1 MHSQG
6 ERLRGSG
13 KVKMTQKAPVSIC
26 ASAQLR
32 SGEVGASPQFRL
44 VLSAV
49 AAGEWRGAASPGLP
63 LGPGW
68 GCLPGSAPGSRRGLA
83 FPWVCPWVRDG
94 ARVSLG
100 LPLGPGWGHLP
111 GSAPGSG
118 RGLAFLRVCPWVP
131 VGACVS
137 PSLLLGQGWACGL
150 CAGLA
155 GQCQSG
161 GTLSLPWSSFRTQWV
176 QDPVAGKR
184 CLCGKQLGRSAGAGA
199 LQCNKQKL
207 IRSCLHLR
215 FVHPAS

>member
-68 GCLPGSAPGSRRGLA
+68 GSRFPGSALGSGMGPPPR
-83 FPWVCPWVRDG
+83 VCPWVWER
-94 ARVSLG
+94 ARISPG
-100 LPLGPGWGHLP
+100 LPLGPGWGLRFP
-111 GSAPGSG
+111 ESAPGSG
-118 RGLAFLRVCPWVP
+118 MGLRAVC
-131 VGACVS
+131 
-137 PSLLLGQGWACGL
+137 WACG
-150 CAGLA
+150 AM
-155 GQCQSG
+155 SVWRHPVS
-161 GTLSLPWSSFRTQWV
+161 SLVFI
-176 QDPVAGKR
+176 QDPVGPGP
-184 CLCGKQLGRSAGAGA
+184 CGREA
-199 LQCNKQKL
+199 LFM
-207 IRSCLHLR
+207 R
-215 FVHPAS
+215 

>member
-6 ERLRGSG
+6 ERLRGSR

-100 LPLGPGWGHLP
+100 LPLGPGWATSPGLP
-111 GSAPGSG
+111 LGLGEGSHFSGSAPGS
-118 RGLAFLRVCPWVP
+118 RLGLAFPRVCSWVRDGP
-131 VGACVS
+131 AGCVLGLRGNVS
-137 PSLLLGQGWACGL
+137 LEAPCLLPGLHSGPSG
-150 CAGLA
+150 
-155 GQCQSG
+155 SR
-161 GTLSLPWSSFRTQWV
+161 TLWPGSAVYAVSSL
-176 QDPVAGKR
+176 
-184 CLCGKQLGRSAGAGA
+184 AGA
-199 LQCNKQKL
+199 LVLVPCSV
-207 IRSCLHLR
+207 ISRS
-215 FVHPAS
+215 

>member
-1 MHSQG
+1 MCFCPVA
-6 ERLRGSG
+6 LRGGGRLTTVPTGTQCGSG
-13 KVKMTQKAPVSIC
+13 
-26 ASAQLR
+26 R
-32 SGEVGASPQFRL
+32 G
-44 VLSAV
+44 V
-49 AAGEWRGAASPGLP
+49 A
-63 LGPGW
+63 W
-68 GCLPGSAPGSRRGLA
+68 GRLPGSAPGSGMGL
-83 FPWVCPWVRDG
+83 PPRVCPWVQER
-94 ARVSLG
+94 ARISLG
-100 LPLGPGWGHLP
+100 LPLGPGWGSRFPGSALGSGMGHLP

-118 RGLAFLRVCPWVP
+118 RGLAFLRVCPWVQ

-161 GTLSLPWSSFRTQWV
+161 GTLSPPWSSFRTQWV

>member
-1 MHSQG
+1 MGRGLGACGPPPPPPRPPGHPIRSEKFMRSQG

-13 KVKMTQKAPVSIC
+13 KFKITQKAPVSIC

-63 LGPGW
+63 LSPGW
-68 GCLPGSAPGSRRGLA
+68 GR
-83 FPWVCPWVRDG
+83 
-94 ARVSLG
+94 
-100 LPLGPGWGHLP
+100 LP

-118 RGLAFLRVCPWVP
+118 MGLAFPRVCPWVRDGP
-131 VGACVS
+131 AGCV
-137 PSLLLGQGWACGL
+137 LGLRGNG
-150 CAGLA
+150 
-155 GQCQSG
+155 QSG
-161 GTLSLPWSSFRTQWV
+161 GTLSPPWSSFRTRWV